1 MDREEVALQH
11 LDVENLEIFRKGI
24 EAYSKALANNDREII
39 EKIEPLII
47 SNFYE
52 LLEYLPYIR
61 NGYYDEKMFQI
72 LRECLIHLYQIRD
85 LVKNQEVK
93 DIVEESIKEIQSFF
107 KRFGKEYPTY
117 YRKYQY
123 PYKTEMDKALHYEE
137 IWSKVLSDAINKAK
151 RYDEEALKEYAK
163 NQLIGDLI
171 AHDYLGKEYT
181 SVERMKELAKRRQN
195 LFLDACNRVK
205 QELDNS
211 SKWIQN
217 LEHYEKL
224 SQDVEEREKQLEKA
238 RKKMLEL
245 ATEYVLE
252 SSKEE

>member
-1 MDREEVALQH
+1 M
-11 LDVENLEIFRKGI
+11 
-24 EAYSKALANNDREII
+24 
-39 EKIEPLII
+39 
-47 SNFYE
+47 
-52 LLEYLPYIR
+52 EYLPYIQS
-61 NGYYDEKMFQI
+61 GYYYEEMFGI
-72 LRECLIHLYQIRD
+72 LRECLVHLYQIKD

-93 DIVEESIKEIQSFF
+93 DIVKESIREIQEFF

-117 YRKYQY
+117 YQKYQY
-123 PYKTEMDKALHYEE
+123 PYKTEMDKAKHYEQV
-137 IWSKVLSDAINKAK
+137 WNQVLNETVSKAK
-151 RYDEEALKEYAK
+151 KYDEESLREYAK
-163 NQLIGDLI
+163 KQLIGDLI

-195 LFLDACNRVK
+195 LFLDACNRIK

-217 LEHYEKL
+217 LEQYEKL

-245 ATEYVLE
+245 ATEYILQT
-252 SSKEE
+252 SKEE